1 MLLYRCHPIS
11 QNQNAIVNLNRK
23 EELFKAVSEALPKYK
38 GKTLHPNDHIGLVTD
53 ASVLSG
59 LLTLSGY
66 KNVLVVTSFADKD
79 YDTVVKGHQAHKSA
93 GDHLVPIV
101 HKAAGTMMNM
111 YVTKVKSG
119 DWFTPFYE
127 SYGVKTLDVDSPF
140 ALDSTFKIKPP
151 ADVKFDAVV
160 LLGCDAYSKG
170 KFNVKDIKET
180 FTRYCTPEFD
190 LIDVYRH
197 ENDTRSIVGS
207 TPKQNT
213 VIAQTMF
220 QAVNTPKKLIDKT
233 NGAFVNR
240 ELEMPNMRSVILY
253 SRLASNII
261 NVDKWYK
268 VY

>member
-38 GKTLHPNDHIGLVTD
+38 GKTLHPNDHIGLITD

-59 LLTLSGY
+59 LLNLSGY
-66 KNVLVVTSFADKD
+66 KNVLVVTSFSDKD
-79 YDTVVKGHQAHKSA
+79 YDNVVRGHHAHKSA

-101 HKAAGTMMNM
+101 HKAAGTIMNM

-119 DWFTPFYE
+119 NWFTPFYE

-140 ALDSTFKIKPP
+140 VIGDPFRVKT
-151 ADVKFDAVV
+151 DVKFDAVV
-160 LLGCDAYSKG
+160 LLGVDHVKKG
-170 KFNVKDIKET
+170 RHQIKDIKET
-180 FTRYCTPEFD
+180 FSRYCTPEFD

-197 ENDTRSIVGS
+197 VNEARNIVGGS
-207 TPKQNT
+207 PKQNT
-213 VIAQTMF
+213 GIAQTMF
-220 QAVNTPKKLIDKT
+220 QAVNTPKRLIDKNT
-233 NGAFVNR
+233 RGFVNR

-253 SRLASNII
+253 SRLAANII
-261 NVDKWYK
+261 DVDKWYK